1 MSMLANYVEVKERE
15 RPEAKNYREP
25 SYVVDKKTAA
35 GSLLINVRINGMLW
49 RRQYS

>member
-1 MSMLANYVEVKERE
+1 MSMLVNYVEVKERE

-25 SYVVDKKTAA
+25 SYVVDKKTAD
-35 GSLLINVRINGMLW
+35 SLLINVRINGKLW